1 MQNASFNMFKETK
14 MQINKPSKIEMDRIS
29 ALWAKEAKFEN
40 YEYEEKALEWLFK
53 IYPANTELNA
63 IIIKITCLDSF
74 YGTNLTKSYK
84 IHEVAQEILKLDF
97 DSRVQKG
104 DISLVDDLAT
114 FGADKGKPKIL
125 SFASKYCVWHNNGV
139 YGKDSFVILDSI
151 VKSKLKEFNKIYKF
165 SEKFGDKDLENYAKY
180 KEILECFRKFFGLQ
194 CSLREIDWYL
204 WRLGKLEA
212 KK

>member
-1 MQNASFNMFKETK
+1 MFKETK

-29 ALWAKEAKFEN
+29 ALWAKEAKFKN

-53 IYPANTELNA
+53 IYPANTKLNA

-114 FGADKGKPKIL
+114 FGIDKGRPKIL
-125 SFASKYCVWHNNGV
+125 SFASKYCVWHNYGV

-151 VKSKLKEFNKIYKF
+151 VKSKLKDFNKIYEF

-180 KEILECFRKFFGLQ
+180 KEILENFRKFFGLK
-194 CSLREIDWYL
+194 CGLREIDWYL
-204 WRLGKLEA
+204 WRLGKLEQ
-212 KK
+212 K